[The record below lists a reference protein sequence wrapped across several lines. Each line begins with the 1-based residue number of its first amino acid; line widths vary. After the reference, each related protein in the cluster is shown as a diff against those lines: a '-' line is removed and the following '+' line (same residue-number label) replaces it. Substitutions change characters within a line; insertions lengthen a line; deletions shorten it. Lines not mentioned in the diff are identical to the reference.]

1 MMQNRR
7 ISLLKDFVLGLCLFC
22 CAPALLAQT
31 PTPQKSANSTA
42 AAQSP
47 SRAPDLSGNWAI
59 RPGGTS
65 WDPNDP
71 NGSKPEQL
79 PMTPWALERLRAAK
93 PPFGANQSFDEND
106 PHQRFCDPPGPL
118 RMYSY
123 PWQFTIVQTPAQV
136 YMLFEYLHVWRLI
149 GMNQAHSKDVDSSW
163 LGDSVG
169 RYDGDMLVIDT
180 TGYNDKTWLDMV
192 GHPHSDQLHT
202 IERLR
207 RVDPDTLELQLTIE
221 DPKAYTRSFTSKK
234 TFKLSSF
241 PMGETMCSLSEDQSF
256 QKNIMDRTVSSPPA
270 K

>member
-1 MMQNRR
+1 MMRNRR
-7 ISLLKDFVLGLCLFC
+7 KGLLKNSALGLCLLC
-22 CAPALLAQT
+22 CAPALLAQAA
-31 PTPQKSANSTA
+31 TPQRSARSL
-42 AAQSP
+42 AAQNS
-47 SRAPDLSGNWAI
+47 SRVPDLSGNWAI

-79 PMTPWALERLRAAK
+79 PMTPSALERLRAAK
-93 PPFGANQSFDEND
+93 PPFGANQSFDDND
-106 PHQRFCDPPGPL
+106 PHQRYCDPPGPL

-149 GMNQAHSKDVDSSW
+149 TMNQPHPKDLDASW

-169 RYDGDMLVIDT
+169 HYEGDTLVIDT
-180 TGYNDKTWLDMV
+180 VGYNDKTWLDMV

-207 RVDPDTLELQLTIE
+207 RVDHDTLELQLTIE
-221 DPKAYTRSFTSKK
+221 DPKAYTHSFTAKK